1 MHTPSNREGA
11 ASVAMSAAAVPRST
25 GPGRAGTFRLTM
37 FRIVAAATALLL
49 LVAFGT
55 WQSILT
61 PWMDVADSGGHGWV
75 RTPALHRLADSASAL
90 LMAAVGV
97 AALFL
102 AIRPTGR
109 SALLAWTAAMLGA
122 IGAAGTVSAAMQGLD
137 VAGAF
142 LFSVAWL
149 AVLVAPLVLL
159 LHPERTAV
167 LRGGTRS
174 GTLGPPAP
182 LARAG
187 LLVLGAAGLSLAAVP
202 IRADSRDA
210 LCSRDGLT
218 LAQLPDGASVGTG
231 SPRRAAQ
238 LLAARPDLA
247 IVDIRGNVDTRLGRV
262 PGLPGNATADVVA
275 GKTADLDAVVLAAAG
290 LARIDRLDVVTE
302 FLDPAVMLPAPGQG
316 ALALECR
323 TADADAGGVLG
334 RALAAVDDADT
345 RLSVTA
351 ERALLARLEAG
362 CAAPVGALAHR
373 KGSMLYLEAVVCSLD
388 GARSLRLKKATD
400 GLTTVGATLLGIDLA
415 EELLTGGAGDLAD
428 LAGTA

>member
-11 ASVAMSAAAVPRST
+11 ASAAMSAAAVPRST

-187 LLVLGAAGLSLAAVP
+187 LLVLGAAGLSLAAGVVLWRWSGGLFEDP
-202 IRADSRDA
+202 AEDDVVGLA
-210 LCSRDGLT
+210 LL
-218 LAQLPDGASVGTG
+218 GASFALGALLCVRGRSGWPALSRLLCGMGTYC
-231 SPRRAAQ
+231 
-238 LLAARPDLA
+238 
-247 IVDIRGNVDTRLGRV
+247 V
-262 PGLPGNATADVVA
+262 
-275 GKTADLDAVVLAAAG
+275 AAG
-290 LARIDRLDVVTE
+290 ISIA
-302 FLDPAVMLPAPGQG
+302 
-316 ALALECR
+316 
-323 TADADAGGVLG
+323 AG
-334 RALAAVDDADT
+334 
-345 RLSVTA
+345 
-351 ERALLARLEAG
+351 
-362 CAAPVGALAHR
+362 
-373 KGSMLYLEAVVCSLD
+373 
-388 GARSLRLKKATD
+388 
-400 GLTTVGATLLGIDLA
+400 
-415 EELLTGGAGDLAD
+415 
-428 LAGTA
+428 